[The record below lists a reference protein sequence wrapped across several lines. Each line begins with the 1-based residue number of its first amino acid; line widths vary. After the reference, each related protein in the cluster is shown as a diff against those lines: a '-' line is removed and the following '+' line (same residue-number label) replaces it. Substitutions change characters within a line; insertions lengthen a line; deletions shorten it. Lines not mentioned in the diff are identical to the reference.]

1 MAFDVQGFGTPD
13 YGVSTVAGNPV
24 KLDSGM
30 TKLNEILDY
39 QSKSLDLQKKQAL
52 QPYAIEAGKA
62 ESKKAVTESEKSAL
76 DLATE
81 KMNKIRQAQVASIT
95 DPIVAKAAQDPEFAK
110 NPETIKHMKG
120 LIDQQ
125 AQVAIDSGIDPETVK
140 QQIAPYH
147 ELADT
152 QPQNVQQFLK
162 NRLIAGLD
170 TQAQAH
176 LNSLQTV
183 NGQPALVNPVQGTA
197 TGLSYPGVPQQGQQA
212 PQVAPVQA
220 QENYSQ
226 PEKVFYPTPVPG
238 QVRPQLPSEEID
250 KTFGEKYRLGL
261 KQLQQGYSAQKQNID
276 NLYDKANQMIGS
288 NPFSD
293 TALGTGLR
301 KLESSAGSPE
311 YQQLE
316 KMLARVQ
323 LGQMSQEQQA
333 NTDMGRQMTAVANGQ
348 SHIDPK
354 IIVDLTRQ
362 NAANLER
369 SNSQAIAAERA
380 GQLHGDANLT
390 RKFATEWNKNSD
402 DNRIFEIKYIFN
414 HAKTPE
420 EGAKEVSEFI
430 KSQPENKRKE
440 LATKYLN
447 LKKLEE
453 TGSL

>member
-1 MAFDVQGFGTPD
+1 MAFDVQGFGTPN
-13 YGVSTVAGNPV
+13 YGGTAVAGNPV

-39 QSKSLDLQKKQAL
+39 QGKSLDLQKKQAL

-76 DLATE
+76 GLATE
-81 KMNKIRQAQVASIT
+81 KMNKIRQAQVANIT

-125 AQVAIDSGIDPETVK
+125 AQVAIDSGIDPELVK

-147 ELADT
+147 QVVE
-152 QPQNVQQFLK
+152 QNPQQYRQFQIGRML
-162 NRLIAGLD
+162 AGLD
-170 TQAQAH
+170 TQTQASMNQ
-176 LNSLQTV
+176 LTGSGGIYN
-183 NGQPALVNPVQGTA
+183 AAQGTI
-197 TGLSYPGVPQQGQQA
+197 TSPTYPGVQQQGAGQNQQA
-212 PQVAPVQA
+212 PEQVAEPYSKPEPVSYQA
-220 QENYSQ
+220 
-226 PEKVFYPTPVPG
+226 PIAG
-238 QVRPQLPSEEID
+238 QYRPQLPSEEAD
-250 KTFGEKYRLGL
+250 RVFGEKYRLGL

-276 NLYDKANQMIGS
+276 NLYDKANEMIGS

-301 KLESSAGSPE
+301 KLESMSGSPE
-311 YQQLE
+311 YQELE

-323 LGQMSQEQQA
+323 LGQMSTSDQA

-354 IIVDLTRQ
+354 IIVNLTRQ

-369 SNSQAIAAERA
+369 SNSQAIAAEQA
-380 GQLHGDANLT
+380 GRKMGDANLT

-402 DNRIFEIKYIFN
+402 DNRIFEMKYIFN
-414 HAKTPE
+414 HSKSPE
-420 EGAKEVSEFI
+420 QGVAEIKEYL
-430 KSQPENKRKE
+430 KSQPESKRKE
-440 LATKYLN
+440 LATKYRN

-453 TGSL
+453 EGSL